1 MTGGF
6 LQNQWYAAALSKE
19 IFGKEP
25 FARKICGEDIVFF
38 RKPKGEVSALE
49 DRCAHRHAPLSLGS
63 VENGSI
69 RCQYHGM
76 LFDGSGQCVE
86 VPGQDKI
93 PSGAKIKSYPVAE
106 QDGWVWIW
114 IGKNGSQS
122 VSTIPSFPYFDTAKW
137 AGFQKYFHVQ
147 GAAQLFVDNLL
158 DLSHLAFTHKSSIG
172 SSSSA
177 VAEPD
182 MEVSVEGDVVRGRR
196 YIYNVEPGPL
206 IVKWGGFAGQI
217 DRCSDYVWRPPSVVE
232 IESKFSDPTNKI
244 TIMVINPITPETD
257 VTAHFWIGWSRDF
270 DLDDEELTKSAIV
283 DNTRVIME
291 DVVMIEGQQRVISS
305 RGPLQPIAIKADRA
319 VMTVQNVLKRL

>member
-1 MTGGF
+1 M
-6 LQNQWYAAALSKE
+6 
-19 IFGKEP
+19 
-25 FARKICGEDIVFF
+25 
-38 RKPKGEVSALE
+38 
-49 DRCAHRHAPLSLGS
+49 
-63 VENGSI
+63 
-69 RCQYHGM
+69 
-76 LFDGSGQCVE
+76 
-86 VPGQDKI
+86 
-93 PSGAKIKSYPVAE
+93 
-106 QDGWVWIW
+106 
-114 IGKNGSQS
+114 
-122 VSTIPSFPYFDTAKW
+122 
-137 AGFQKYFHVQ
+137 
-147 GAAQLFVDNLL
+147 FVDNLL

-270 DLDDEELTKSAIV
+270 DLDDEE
-283 DNTRVIME
+283 VIPE
-291 DVVMIEGQQRVISS
+291 PEIWFHDILRRDGKPYNVEETNFIKEITSS
-305 RGPLQPIAIKADRA
+305 KKLDW
-319 VMTVQNVLKRL
+319 

>member
-1 MTGGF
+1 M
-6 LQNQWYAAALSKE
+6 
-19 IFGKEP
+19 
-25 FARKICGEDIVFF
+25 
-38 RKPKGEVSALE
+38 
-49 DRCAHRHAPLSLGS
+49 
-63 VENGSI
+63 
-69 RCQYHGM
+69 
-76 LFDGSGQCVE
+76 
-86 VPGQDKI
+86 
-93 PSGAKIKSYPVAE
+93 AE

-206 IVKWGGFAGQI
+206 IV
-217 DRCSDYVWRPPSVVE
+217 
-232 IESKFSDPTNKI
+232 
-244 TIMVINPITPETD
+244 
-257 VTAHFWIGWSRDF
+257 
-270 DLDDEELTKSAIV
+270 
-283 DNTRVIME
+283 
-291 DVVMIEGQQRVISS
+291 
-305 RGPLQPIAIKADRA
+305 
-319 VMTVQNVLKRL
+319 TVQRTLRNCSTSGERMTCRAAPCAWFW